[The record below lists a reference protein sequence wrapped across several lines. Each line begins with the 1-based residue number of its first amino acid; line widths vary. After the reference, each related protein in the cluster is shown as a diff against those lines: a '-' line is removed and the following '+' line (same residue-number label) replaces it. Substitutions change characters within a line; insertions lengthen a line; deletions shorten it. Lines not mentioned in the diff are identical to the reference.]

1 MKNNILVKIVAILVL
16 ASASIFVVGSDRI
29 SAEDQQDQ
37 SIDPRFESYRKAIQD
52 AFQVDI
58 KNFKEK
64 LTGGMA
70 DGKPVTNYDLEQLLE
85 GIKWEREHADDSLIA
100 LEIAMDHLERIPD
113 YYTRLLKLE
122 RGAMSDRL
130 LQM

>member
-1 MKNNILVKIVAILVL
+1 MKNTILVKIAALLVL
-16 ASASIFVVGSDRI
+16 ASASVFVASSVPI
-29 SAEDQQDQ
+29 SAKDQQDQ
-37 SIDPRFESYRKAIQD
+37 SVDPRFENYRKAIRD

-70 DGKPVTNYDLEQLLE
+70 DGKPVTDYDLEQLLE
-85 GIKWEREHADDSLIA
+85 GIKWEREHADDNLVA
-100 LEIAMDHLERIPD
+100 LELAMDHLERIPD

>member
-16 ASASIFVVGSDRI
+16 ASASIFVVRSDRI
-29 SAEDQQDQ
+29 SAEEQRDQ
-37 SIDPRFESYRKAIQD
+37 SVDPRFEHYRKTIQD

-113 YYTRLLKLE
+113 HYTRLLKLE